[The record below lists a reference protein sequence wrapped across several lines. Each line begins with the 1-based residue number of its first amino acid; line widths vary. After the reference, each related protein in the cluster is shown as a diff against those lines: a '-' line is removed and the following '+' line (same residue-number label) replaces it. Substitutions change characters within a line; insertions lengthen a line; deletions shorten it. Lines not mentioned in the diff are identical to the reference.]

1 MDRSIITVTLN
12 PSIDVTL
19 WTDGLDIDNVN
30 RVVRENR
37 EAGGKGINVSRVAKS
52 FGAPTICISVAGREN
67 CREFSDLLD
76 SERLEYR
83 LIEIEDA
90 IRENLTIRH
99 GGYTLK
105 INRKGPAAPPTV
117 IDELC
122 SLIQSCIRPGD
133 IAVFAGSIPENIPV
147 EDYIKLILQVKDLGA
162 LIAIDSDFLGLEH
175 YARLSPWLIKPNIH
189 ELRRIVEPGGESVD
203 DIANAAY
210 ELCKNGVENVLVS
223 LGANGLIYLSE
234 RTAIRASVPK
244 VEVKSTVGAGDSALA
259 GFAVAFLD
267 NKDIMECVRLAAAC
281 GTACVM
287 REGTGLASPELAQKI
302 ISKVKAGRI

>member
-1 MDRSIITVTLN
+1 MRNGQKYYHRYLN

-117 IDELC
+117 IDELYPYPK
-122 SLIQSCIRPGD
+122 LYQTGD
-133 IAVFAGSIPENIPV
+133 IAVLPE
-147 EDYIKLILQVKDLGA
+147 
-162 LIAIDSDFLGLEH
+162 
-175 YARLSPWLIKPNIH
+175 
-189 ELRRIVEPGGESVD
+189 
-203 DIANAAY
+203 AY
-210 ELCKNGVENVLVS
+210 LKT
-223 LGANGLIYLSE
+223 Y
-234 RTAIRASVPK
+234 RWR
-244 VEVKSTVGAGDSALA
+244 
-259 GFAVAFLD
+259 
-267 NKDIMECVRLAAAC
+267 
-281 GTACVM
+281 
-287 REGTGLASPELAQKI
+287 I
-302 ISKVKAGRI
+302 ISS